1 MQVSKKAESVQKL
14 RAGLPSA
21 NADLIDGQIRCKTEN
36 SQLYIFNSA
45 PSNQA
50 QNLKFTTLYIELC
63 SRRLEEQINKGH
75 FKLAEE
81 RRLVA
86 ETDRLR
92 RSRRT
97 LKEWQVPS
105 PEEKMLTTS
114 LINDIVHRCRE
125 KSWKA

>member
-21 NADLIDGQIRCKTEN
+21 NADLIDGQIRYNRKFTT
-36 SQLYIFNSA
+36 LYILNSA

-97 LKEWQVPS
+97 LKEWQVHS
-105 PEEKMLTTS
+105 PEEKMWTTF
-114 LINDIVHRCRE
+114 LINDTVHRCKE

>member
-1 MQVSKKAESVQKL
+1 MLGIQDCCLPQVSKKAESVQKL

-21 NADLIDGQIRCKTEN
+21 NADLIDSQIR
-36 SQLYIFNSA
+36 YDR
-45 PSNQA
+45 
-50 QNLKFTTLYIELC
+50 KFTICIQTC
-63 SRRLEEQINKGH
+63 CRRLEEQINKGH

-105 PEEKMLTTS
+105 SQKETFIS
-114 LINDIVHRCRE
+114 R
-125 KSWKA
+125 S

>member
-1 MQVSKKAESVQKL
+1 MGAQCRGSQKKRVDRNCERERDILAGERTNIFAQLDKINKEVSKKAESVQKL

-21 NADLIDGQIRCKTEN
+21 NADLIDGQI
-36 SQLYIFNSA
+36 
-45 PSNQA
+45 
-50 QNLKFTTLYIELC
+50 
-63 SRRLEEQINKGH
+63 RRLEEQINKGH

-97 LKEWQVPS
+97 LKEWQVQR
-105 PEEKMLTTS
+105 EELEGMRGEQK
-114 LINDIVHRCRE
+114 IARE
-125 KSWKA
+125 